1 MEKSENIVTK
11 NESKNNNLGKLD
23 KKSIY
28 LNLGKYAFFLNHNK
42 INYKIPE
49 WLPVEKL
56 DLEIASKLI
65 EYKLKYQ
72 ENKKDSNDSE

>member
-28 LNLGKYAFFLNHNK
+28 LNLGKYGFF
-42 INYKIPE
+42 
-49 WLPVEKL
+49 
-56 DLEIASKLI
+56 
-65 EYKLKYQ
+65 
-72 ENKKDSNDSE
+72 

>member
-1 MEKSENIVTK
+1 MENSDITVIK
-11 NESKNNNLGKLD
+11 NESKNKNLGKFE
-23 KKSIY
+23 KKAIY
-28 LNLGKYAFFLNHNK
+28 LNHGKYGYFLNHNK

-65 EYKLKYQ
+65 EYKIKYAEKK
-72 ENKKDSNDSE
+72 ENSNESD

>member
-1 MEKSENIVTK
+1 MENSQNIATK

-28 LNLGKYAFFLNHNK
+28 LNLGKYGLFLNHNK

-49 WLPVEKL
+49 WLSVEK
-56 DLEIASKLI
+56 
-65 EYKLKYQ
+65 
-72 ENKKDSNDSE
+72 